1 MTTPTLNS
9 KDIINSNAT
18 DVSTSLLGAP
28 YKYWDYIKSPSEM
41 GMSSDGNLSAFS
53 RDFAGLIEYAKLL
66 SEGQSNASKTG
77 GPLGNQYF
85 LQTGAKCKDIHSC
98 DNKPEGCQLT
108 EVDRFIYI
116 NNIPMGNIP
125 FLSSAIGNFSEAKGL
140 IPGALGNLNALNPFA
155 LFQAFTAGATPDCQ
169 SVVLNTVSTT
179 NRKGIDA
186 HFIALVD
193 IENMDPC
200 VFPNKTN
207 PVSGKLCKETFTNL
221 HSQPQDISIPQDNL
235 VQLYFLS
242 LSIIGLYILFKLMK
256 S

>member
-1 MTTPTLNS
+1 M
-9 KDIINSNAT
+9 A
-18 DVSTSLLGAP
+18 
-28 YKYWDYIKSPSEM
+28 
-41 GMSSDGNLSAFS
+41 
-53 RDFAGLIEYAKLL
+53 
-66 SEGQSNASKTG
+66 EGPSNASKTG

-98 DNKPEGCQLT
+98 DNKPEGCELT

-125 FLSSAIGNFSEAKGL
+125 FISSAVGNFSEARGL

-155 LFQAFTAGATPDCQ
+155 LFQAFTAGVTPDCQ
-169 SVVLNTVSTT
+169 TVVLNTVSAT
-179 NRKGIDA
+179 NKKGVDS
-186 HFIALVD
+186 HYIALVD

-200 VFPNKTN
+200 VFPNKSN
-207 PVSGKLCKETFTNL
+207 PVSGKQCKETFTNL
-221 HSQPQDISIPQDNL
+221 HSQPQDFDISLPQDNL

-242 LSIIGLYILFKLMK
+242 LSLVGLYILLKLMK